1 MLLELRRTLGL
12 APSARD
18 DSRDKWSID
27 AGKQGLRERIQEFWR
42 YRRIF
47 VYFGKRA
54 VTRMYQGTTLGVFW
68 LFARPLLPILI
79 GAFIFGRFLGVPSEG
94 MPYFLFFLTGQVTW
108 MLFERSLLWVT
119 RSLDQQKSLIK
130 KMYFPRLIVPFSAVS
145 PALVDYA
152 IYMLLFL
159 ATLVYYFVKTG
170 VWYLQLTP
178 RLPMALVAVAL
189 AVWFAVGLG
198 LWTTVL
204 QARFRDVRFTLR
216 YVTRFWFY
224 LTPVIYPISAVP
236 PEHHWMIFVNPM
248 ASIVETF
255 KWATLG
261 VGGFYGDA
269 LLASFVL
276 STVVFAGGLW
286 YFGQSEA
293 VAVDKL

>member
-12 APSARD
+12 LPSARD

-27 AGKQGLRERIQEFWR
+27 AGKQGFRERILEFWR

-47 VYFGKRA
+47 VYFAKQA
-54 VTRMYQGTTLGVFW
+54 VTRTYQGTTLGIFW
-68 LFARPLLPILI
+68 LFARPLMPIFI

-94 MPYFLFFLTGQVTW
+94 IPYFLFFLTGQVTW
-108 MLFERSLLWVT
+108 MLFERSLIWVT

-130 KMYFPRLIVPFSAVS
+130 KMYFPRMIVPFAAVS
-145 PALVDYA
+145 PAVVNYG

-159 ATLVYYFVKTG
+159 GTLLYYLAKTG
-170 VWYLQLTP
+170 TWYLVISP
-178 RLPMALVAVAL
+178 RLLMAPVAIAL
-189 AVWFAVGLG
+189 AIWFAVGVG
-198 LWTTVL
+198 LWTSVL
-204 QARFRDVRFTLR
+204 QARFRDLRFTLR

-224 LTPVIYPISAVP
+224 LTPVIYPVSEVP
-236 PEHHWMIFVNPM
+236 PEYLWMIYVNPM
-248 ASIVETF
+248 APIVETF

-261 VGGFYGDA
+261 VGGFYPIA
-269 LLASFVL
+269 LLSSFAV
-276 STVVFAGGLW
+276 STVVFAGGVW